1 MTLLLSYK
9 EATAVQSWISEGY
22 QRYKMVKPFSR
33 EILKLIIQWDKCSG
47 RAIGWEKREQRVK
60 RLTQLG
66 GRDQ

>member
-1 MTLLLSYK
+1 
-9 EATAVQSWISEGY
+9 
-22 QRYKMVKPFSR
+22 MVKPFSR